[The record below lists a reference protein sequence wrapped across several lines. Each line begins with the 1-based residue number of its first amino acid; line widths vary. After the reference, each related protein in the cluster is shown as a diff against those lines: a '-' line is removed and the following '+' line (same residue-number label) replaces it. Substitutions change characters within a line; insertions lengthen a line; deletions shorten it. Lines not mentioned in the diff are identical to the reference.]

1 MLLLALLTIFRISR
15 YASLTVL
22 CKSRMV
28 LTYLADTLAVG
39 QVVCDHFSQLREMPA
54 IPLSATHYVII
65 KFFVEVIQKS

>member
-1 MLLLALLTIFRISR
+1 MNLNVEIVDAVFLLALLKIFRISR

-39 QVVCDHFSQLREMPA
+39 
-54 IPLSATHYVII
+54 
-65 KFFVEVIQKS
+65 